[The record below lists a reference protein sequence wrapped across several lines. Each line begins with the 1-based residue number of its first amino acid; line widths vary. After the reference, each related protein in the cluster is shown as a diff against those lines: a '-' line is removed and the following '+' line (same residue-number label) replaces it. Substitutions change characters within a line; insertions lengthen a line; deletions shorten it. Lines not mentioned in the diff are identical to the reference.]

1 MVYFLILLFQIYRN
15 IFRKKNSI
23 VIGHIGFLKNK
34 YIVHNLNDSTKAEIN
49 YFSPELIQKG
59 DVNFKTDIW

>member
-1 MVYFLILLFQIYRN
+1 MVYFLILLFLINRN
-15 IFRKKNSI
+15 IFRKKDSI
-23 VIGHIGFLKNK
+23 VIGHVGLTKNK